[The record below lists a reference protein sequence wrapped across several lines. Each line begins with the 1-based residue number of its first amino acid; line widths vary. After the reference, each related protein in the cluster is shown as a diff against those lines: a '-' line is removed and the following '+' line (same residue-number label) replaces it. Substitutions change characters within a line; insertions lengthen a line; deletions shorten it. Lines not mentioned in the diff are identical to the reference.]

1 MFRRRKRD
9 PSLPENPPVPAPP
22 VSSTAKEQ
30 ASGDRRDRWRF
41 EQGDEI
47 APGRQALTLL
57 GGGTDYEAYLAWDD
71 VLHSTVVVK
80 ILRPHLVQQ
89 RRHLEHLRREVRI
102 LARLAHPVIV
112 RSFGAVTGGS
122 KPHVVLEHLEGPRL
136 SSLIRRY
143 GALPLEQLLPLG
155 LRICSALHYL
165 GTQRVVHLDI
175 KPANI
180 VMSTIPRLIDFS
192 LARTWKSAEVLP
204 RRVGTRKYMAPE
216 QCLPGERGAIATS
229 ADVWGLGVSMYQ
241 AITGD
246 LPFEFTAPND
256 ERDPLLR
263 YPQLT
268 EAAKALPDSVP
279 QRVREPVMACL
290 EPDPSKRPPAAQV
303 SAALEE
309 LVALLPTARPL
320 GRRRPRLR

>member
-1 MFRRRKRD
+1 MLGRKKGKA
-9 PSLPENPPVPAPP
+9 PEPETPPVPTPP
-22 VSSTAKEQ
+22 VSSAGEEPTRA
-30 ASGDRRDRWRF
+30 DREDRWRF

-57 GGGTDYEAYLAWDD
+57 GGGTDYEAYLAWD
-71 VLHSTVVVK
+71 VTLHTTVVVK
-80 ILRPHLVQQ
+80 ILRPHLVQD
-89 RRHLEHLRREVRI
+89 RRHLEHLRREVRV
-102 LARLAHPVIV
+102 LGRLAHPVIV

-136 SSLIRRY
+136 SSLLRRY
-143 GALPLEQLLPLG
+143 GPLPLEQLLPLG
-155 LRICSALHYL
+155 LRIFSALHYL

-192 LARTWKSAEVLP
+192 LARTWKSAEGLP
-204 RRVGTRKYMAPE
+204 RGVGTRKYMAPE
-216 QCLPGERGAIATS
+216 QCLPGERGVIDTS

-241 AITGD
+241 SITGE
-246 LPFEFTAPND
+246 LPFEFPAPRE

-268 EAAKALPDSVP
+268 KAARALPDSVP
-279 QRVREPVMACL
+279 ERVREPVMACL
-290 EPDPSKRPPAAQV
+290 EPDPSKRP
-303 SAALEE
+303 SAAKVSGVLEE